1 MLLVTLALKTLLSIS
16 QNGISP
22 IALHKQLGNHLNKDI
37 INASN
42 NLVACPAYTCNLS
55 QNCRLMTVFLF
66 FCFCFFGLEISSLG
80 SLVA

>member
-22 IALHKQLGNHLNKDI
+22 IALNKHIGNHLNMDI

-42 NLVACPAYTCNLS
+42 SLS
-55 QNCRLMTVFLF
+55 SCLF
-66 FCFCFFGLEISSLG
+66 MDASNQGKL
-80 SLVA
+80 